1 MLIFPTL
8 KLSPLQGMAGMA
20 GGVVSRTIL
29 GVGGGPLQIG
39 DFYEGGY
46 FAGYISQN
54 ANCTATHGLIVAPA
68 ASGYNGKSTLQQK
81 TSNTETSGTSNL
93 YDGATNT
100 ANSDDSDHP
109 AASYCAGL
117 TINSYSDWYLPAE
130 YELQI
135 AYYNLKP
142 TTASNTTSDG
152 NNPYAVPAR
161 SGNFTTGDPA
171 QTSVSAFQSGGA
183 QAFVADKHWA
193 SSQTP
198 IYGYRID
205 FTDGSQ
211 QGQNS
216 TFDKTNTYY
225 VRAFRKFSV

>member
-8 KLSPLQGMAGMA
+8 KLSPLQGMAGMG
-20 GGVVSRTIL
+20 GGVVSRSTT
-29 GVGGGPLQIG
+29 GAGGPLQIG
-39 DFYEGGY
+39 DFHEGGY
-46 FAGYISQN
+46 FAGYISTN
-54 ANCTATHGLIVAPA
+54 ADSTATHGLIVAPA

-81 TSNTETSGTSNL
+81 TTNDVTSGTSSL

-100 ANSDDSDHP
+100 ANSDDANHP

-142 TTASNTTSDG
+142 TTASNGTSDG

-171 QTSVSAFQSGGA
+171 QTSVAAFQSGGA

-193 SSQTP
+193 SSQTT

-211 QGQNS
+211 QGANS
-216 TFDKTNTYY
+216 TFNKTNSYY
-225 VRAFRKFSV
+225 VRAFRKFAV

>member
-1 MLIFPTL
+1 MDPI
-8 KLSPLQGMAGMA
+8 
-20 GGVVSRTIL
+20 SRFIAFGCA
-29 GVGGGPLQIG
+29 GVGDGELAVG
-39 DFYEGGY
+39 DFHEGGY
-46 FAGYISQN
+46 FAGYISTN
-54 ANCTATHGLIVAPA
+54 ADSTATHGLIVAPA

-81 TSNTETSGTSNL
+81 TTNDVTSGTSSL

-100 ANSDDSDHP
+100 ANSDDANHP

-142 TTASNTTSDG
+142 TTASNGTSDG

-171 QTSVSAFQSGGA
+171 QTSVSAFQSGGSE
-183 QAFVADKHWA
+183 AFVADKHWA
-193 SSQTP
+193 SSQTT

-211 QGQNS
+211 QGANS
-216 TFDKTNTYY
+216 TFNKTNSYY
-225 VRAFRKFSV
+225 VRAFRKFAV

>member
-1 MLIFPTL
+1 MDPI
-8 KLSPLQGMAGMA
+8 
-20 GGVVSRTIL
+20 SRFIAFGCA
-29 GVGGGPLQIG
+29 GVGDGELAVG
-39 DFYEGGY
+39 DFHEGGY
-46 FAGYISQN
+46 FAGYISTN
-54 ANCTATHGLIVAPA
+54 ADSTATHGLIVAPA

-81 TSNTETSGTSNL
+81 TTNDVTSGTASL
-93 YDGATNT
+93 FDGATNT
-100 ANSDDSDHP
+100 ANSNDSSHP

-117 TINSYSDWYLPAE
+117 TINGYSDWYLPAE

-171 QTSVSAFQSGGA
+171 QTSVAAFQSGGSE
-183 QAFVADKHWA
+183 AFVADKHWA
-193 SSQTP
+193 SSQTT

-205 FTDGSQ
+205 FSDGSQ
-211 QGQNS
+211 QGANA
-216 TFDKTNTYY
+216 TFNKTNTYY
-225 VRAFRKFSV
+225 VRAFRKFAV

>member
-29 GVGGGPLQIG
+29 GVGGGALEVG

-54 ANCTATHGLIVAPA
+54 ANGTATHGLIVAPA
-68 ASGYNGKSTLQQK
+68 ASGYNGKSTLQAK
-81 TSNTETSGTSNL
+81 TTNDATSGTASVF
-93 YDGATNT
+93 DGATNT
-100 ANSDDSDHP
+100 ANSDDADHA

-117 TINSYSDWYLPAE
+117 TINGYSDWYLPAE
-130 YELQI
+130 QELEI
-135 AYYNLKP
+135 AYFNLKP
-142 TTASNTTSDG
+142 TTASNGTSDG
-152 NNPYAVPAR
+152 DNPYAVPAR
-161 SGNFTTGDPA
+161 ASNYTTGNPA

-183 QAFVADKHWA
+183 EAFVADKHCT
-193 SSQTP
+193 SSQTSL
-198 IYGYRID
+198 YVYRID

-211 QGQNS
+211 QGANS
-216 TFDKTNTYY
+216 TFLKTNSYY
-225 VRAFRKFSV
+225 VRAFRKFAV